1 MPVSIFTQLGKASSL
16 ANSLKGLVVASNQ
29 TKISNLAIDCV
40 HSEVLE
46 YSNSITDHPVENK
59 SSISDHIYN
68 EPVTVTIDGTITD
81 SNMRI
86 FGIIETPLQ
95 NNSINSLLN
104 NVKKLLPFN
113 NAEKPSQIAFKI
125 LESICVNKDI
135 VNVATKQKLYKNMAI
150 ERFTVTD
157 DNTTGHRLSF
167 SCTLKQLTMAKVQTA
182 TYSKPSVKILPN
194 IAVPEVNLDEKKNMG
209 QTPSILKQLFD
220 SKPES
225 VKSKKD
231 EDCDW
236 IAGCL
241 F

>member
-86 FGIIETPLQ
+86 FGIIE
-95 NNSINSLLN
+95 ILL
-104 NVKKLLPFN
+104 
-113 NAEKPSQIAFKI
+113 IA
-125 LESICVNKDI
+125 C
-135 VNVATKQKLYKNMAI
+135 
-150 ERFTVTD
+150 
-157 DNTTGHRLSF
+157 
-167 SCTLKQLTMAKVQTA
+167 
-182 TYSKPSVKILPN
+182 
-194 IAVPEVNLDEKKNMG
+194 
-209 QTPSILKQLFD
+209 
-220 SKPES
+220 
-225 VKSKKD
+225 
-231 EDCDW
+231 
-236 IAGCL
+236 
-241 F
+241 